1 MFRMPNRPVRRTRCT
16 AIAYLRASKDEQRLS
31 RQAQRTSIEAW
42 AMREGVRVA
51 VWCTDQGVRSVS
63 PIAERPGL
71 RAALAAIREHRAGVL
86 VVARR
91 DRIARH
97 VVLAAIVDRAV
108 TIAGARLVSASGEG
122 NGDSPADAFIRT
134 VIDGAAQYEHG
145 LIRARTCAALAAK
158 RARGERIG
166 SVPFGFALNPDGAR
180 LVADERE
187 QATIA
192 RARELRR
199 SGLSL
204 RAVAAQLAAEGQV
217 SRTRRRF
224 FAEQVARM
232 LDRRPVRRDRVA
244 LDIPLALR

>member
-1 MFRMPNRPVRRTRCT
+1 MPKRPVRRTRCT

-97 VVLAAIVDRAV
+97 VVLAVCSRRLS
-108 TIAGARLVSASGEG
+108 IA
-122 NGDSPADAFIRT
+122 P
-134 VIDGAAQYEHG
+134 
-145 LIRARTCAALAAK
+145 
-158 RARGERIG
+158 
-166 SVPFGFALNPDGAR
+166 
-180 LVADERE
+180 
-187 QATIA
+187 
-192 RARELRR
+192 
-199 SGLSL
+199 
-204 RAVAAQLAAEGQV
+204 
-217 SRTRRRF
+217 
-224 FAEQVARM
+224 
-232 LDRRPVRRDRVA
+232 
-244 LDIPLALR
+244 